1 MASGEDD
8 DLARAIALS
17 LQESGADPVGGDDS
31 RSPDEF
37 GSLES
42 AVHLDGTKETYEC
55 AGAKWLKEPV
65 RLLVE
70 GEPFQEGG
78 MRLAYRAR
86 ELFADG
92 SASDVVLKRF
102 KSDTLEEGE
111 DEAELI
117 AAEAMTQA
125 VADDYAQQFNKLCA
139 AKGMPHCI
147 AFAPV
152 SVVRIPASARDGT
165 RGEETYSIEPFIPGE
180 YVKYNDNMGHTS
192 IESDVVSA
200 FCYFTHHVSG
210 GALCVTD
217 IQGVGTFYT
226 DPQIHTLD
234 GRGFGAGNLGEDGIQ
249 RFVQSHRH
257 TLLCE
262 QLGLPSPHAG
272 LTDAELA
279 QRLQDDEARIA
290 AEEEEEEGA
299 GSETEEELIRM
310 LGRSD
315 LR

>member
-1 MASGEDD
+1 
-8 DLARAIALS
+8 
-17 LQESGADPVGGDDS
+17 
-31 RSPDEF
+31 
-37 GSLES
+37 
-42 AVHLDGTKETYEC
+42 
-55 AGAKWLKEPV
+55 
-65 RLLVE
+65 
-70 GEPFQEGG
+70 

-180 YVKYNDNMGHTS
+180 YVKYSKCWCRQLNARAIVGCRPRTSASADS
-192 IESDVVSA
+192 IERCHLGCSA
-200 FCYFTHHVSG
+200 A
-210 GALCVTD
+210 ALLH
-217 IQGVGTFYT
+217 Q
-226 DPQIHTLD
+226 Q
-234 GRGFGAGNLGEDGIQ
+234 
-249 RFVQSHRH
+249 
-257 TLLCE
+257 
-262 QLGLPSPHAG
+262 
-272 LTDAELA
+272 
-279 QRLQDDEARIA
+279 
-290 AEEEEEEGA
+290 
-299 GSETEEELIRM
+299 
-310 LGRSD
+310 
-315 LR
+315 